1 MSKEWKGVILAGG
14 SGARLWPLTKGL
26 NKHLLP
32 VYDRPL
38 IYFPLALL
46 FEAGI
51 RQVVIVSTPSA
62 RPLIEALLGDGSD
75 YGADL
80 SYLEQ
85 PAPTGVSAGLA
96 LTRDFVGDGNT
107 VMALGDNVFL
117 GRLFGPTVGQL
128 LRQTEGASVFTTPVA
143 NAADFGVVQTRSDGR
158 PMRVVEKP
166 RGGGPGLAIPG
177 LYLFDTTVFEKLA
190 ERKLSA
196 KGEWDVTDVLQAYV
210 EENRLRLAPLPSG
223 TQWFDV
229 GTAARMF
236 SATVAVRSG
245 LTTSVS
251 DLGGSP
257 ELAACR
263 QGWIEREALVE
274 RCSAASGSAYADWMC
289 ELLRAEAK

>member
-51 RQVVIVSTPSA
+51 RQVAIVSTPSA
-62 RPLIEALLGDGSD
+62 RPSIESLLGDGSA
-75 YGADL
+75 YGAEL

-85 PAPTGVSAGLA
+85 PSPTGIADGLA
-96 LTRDFVGDGNT
+96 LARDFVGEAKT

-128 LRQTEGASVFTTPVA
+128 LRQTDGASIFTTPVA
-143 NAADFGVVQTRSDGR
+143 NTADFGVVQTGLDGR
-158 PMRVVEKP
+158 PLRVVEKP

-177 LYLFDTTVFEKLA
+177 LYLFDGTVFNKLIRGKA
-190 ERKLSA
+190 GARGER
-196 KGEWDVTDVLQAYV
+196 DVTDVLQAYV
-210 EENRLRLAPLPSG
+210 EEDRLRIAPLPSG

-236 SATVAVRSG
+236 SATVAIRSG

-263 QGWIEREALVE
+263 QGWIDAGALLK
-274 RCSAASGSAYADWMC
+274 RCAAASGSAYADWMC
-289 ELLRAEAK
+289 ELLRAEEK